1 MPTMR
6 TGHDYRSNDK
16 FNRMREY
23 SYGVVDRRNSN
34 FYATPGSIFRHIS
47 RDDAF
52 RGGVPNPNPAKYSSQ
67 KYNYQ
72 TARRYK
78 NDNVGYSRRSR
89 SVPSRVSDK
98 YREIDREEICERLSR
113 LDHDNYWIYQCL
125 KRKYSPYTQ
134 TQLNTGWRR

>member
-1 MPTMR
+1 MR
-6 TGHDYRSNDK
+6 TGHDYRTNDT
-16 FNRMREY
+16 FNRMRAY
-23 SYGVVDRRNSN
+23 SYGVVDKRNSN

-78 NDNVGYSRRSR
+78 NDNVDHNWRSR
-89 SVPSRVSDK
+89 SVPHYKD
-98 YREIDREEICERLSR
+98 REINREEIYERLSR

-134 TQLNTGWRR
+134 TQLDTGWRR